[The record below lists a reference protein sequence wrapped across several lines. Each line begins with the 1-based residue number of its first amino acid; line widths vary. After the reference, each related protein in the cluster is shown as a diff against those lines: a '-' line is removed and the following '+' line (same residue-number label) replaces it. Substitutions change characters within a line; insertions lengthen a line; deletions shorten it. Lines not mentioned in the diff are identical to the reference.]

1 MTYDVAPLPGFE
13 PQIGLLLASLD
24 DSTREWRENLEKP
37 PIDAIMWQIAPN
49 GPSIGALL
57 LHLIDCEVGWIEQF
71 CGGKPADPEQDALL
85 MTKEVDQMHGT
96 WPTPHEQPIEW
107 YFDLH
112 DQIRERCKVALRT
125 MSDPGQ
131 VFEGGT
137 NRYSLRWVLAH
148 VIEHDS
154 YTGGQAVLLHET
166 WKRQR

>member
-1 MTYDVAPLPGFE
+1 MTYDVAPLPGYE

-57 LHLIDCEVGWIEQF
+57 LHLIDCEAGWIEQF
-71 CGGKPADPEQDALL
+71 CGGKPADPAQDALL
-85 MTKEVDQMHGT
+85 MTKEVDQMSGT

-107 YFDLH
+107 YLDLH
-112 DQIRERCKVALRT
+112 DQIRARCKEALKN
-125 MSDPGQ
+125 MADPAHLFKGRENQ
-131 VFEGGT
+131 F
-137 NRYSLRWVLAH
+137 SLRWVLAH